1 MKSSSIAR
9 AILGACL
16 FAVSGMAGGCSQYQ
30 LGAATT
36 ERVTKEELRDKLE
49 AGQDNFEATIRRA
62 CDLLVEA
69 EGGRRVKRLTLI
81 WQMRILPMSR
91 DAINQDNPIA
101 GLVDLWVLAV
111 RMRLY
116 LTEGDGKNLFGPHQ
130 KIAIDAADTCEVDI
144 SRLAPLVLSADRLT
158 EIHDRIY
165 AVARDHPLHGEFSGS
180 QVQTMV
186 ESQKDEVLQG
196 VLAIPLVPF
205 RWLGGIDESAQAI
218 KGFTVVAAHLTD
230 VVQGLAA
237 DARLQ
242 TQLLMLEAEDLDSV
256 KSTVT
261 GMTKISESSERLA
274 TVAEKLPEDLRR
286 ELSSVVEEID
296 ARQSE
301 IQETLK
307 EARELSERIELAGRS
322 VAAAGDAW
330 SGTAKS
336 IEEMVASFQSD
347 STAPGD
353 ERGAVSDS
361 TVQSAAAIDNGPES
375 NVSTSQPA
383 PYDINDYR
391 RTAEALTE
399 TATRLQGLVADLRSL
414 VDDGPV
420 TRRLAEV
427 SSEARR
433 VLLESESV
441 ADRVTDRAA
450 WRGVQLVL
458 LLFAC
463 LVVYRFLSV
472 RLIRSRG
479 TA

>member
-1 MKSSSIAR
+1 MAAR
-9 AILGACL
+9 EGEGMGKGRILVVEDDFDISNMLRIYFGGQGYDVQVAPRGADAL
-16 FAVSGMAGGCSQYQ
+16 MLTRKQ
-30 LGAATT
+30 LPQLIVLDIMLPDMNGYDVC
-36 ERVTKEELRDKLE
+36 RELRSTTRTSHIPII
-49 AGQDNFEATIRRA
+49 F
-62 CDLLVEA
+62 
-69 EGGRRVKRLTLI
+69 LT
-81 WQMRILPMSR
+81 
-91 DAINQDNPIA
+91 
-101 GLVDLWVLAV
+101 
-111 RMRLY
+111 
-116 LTEGDGKNLFGPHQ
+116 
-130 KIAIDAADTCEVDI
+130 
-144 SRLAPLVLSADRLT
+144 
-158 EIHDRIY
+158 
-165 AVARDHPLHGEFSGS
+165 
-180 QVQTMV
+180 
-186 ESQKDEVLQG
+186 QKDEVLQG

-472 RLIRSRG
+472 RVIRSRG